1 MGRQFDGRVPEAET
15 FYGCDQCYWGAL
27 WRLLR
32 AGMALSLRV
41 EFPSFVDHLVFNP
54 FCFKVYLLS
63 AIHIPSCSSVT
74 LFVLNS
80 PACFVDHLV
89 FNPFCL

>member
-1 MGRQFDGRVPEAET
+1 MAEFLRQRRFTAAISVIGVLFGD
-15 FYGCDQCYWGAL
+15 FYGPGW
-27 WRLLR
+27 
-32 AGMALSLRV
+32 LSLRV

-63 AIHIPSCSSVT
+63 AVHIPSCSSVT